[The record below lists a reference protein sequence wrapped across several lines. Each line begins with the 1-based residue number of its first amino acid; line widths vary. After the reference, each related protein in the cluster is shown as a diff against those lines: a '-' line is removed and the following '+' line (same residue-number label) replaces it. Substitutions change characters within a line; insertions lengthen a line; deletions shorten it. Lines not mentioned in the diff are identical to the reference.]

1 MCFVQSTDMPA
12 FISSLISKYIEGHE
26 AKNFAKDMKILQ
38 DMCELADSR
47 KEEQMYLTFVAHKS
61 IHEYV
66 KSIDSEMIQAFRG
79 VEGRLKEIRFVV
91 SSQNNYELIES
102 SSK

>member
-1 MCFVQSTDMPA
+1 
-12 FISSLISKYIEGHE
+12 
-26 AKNFAKDMKILQ
+26 MKILQ

-79 VEGRLKEIRFVV
+79 VEGRLKEIR
-91 SSQNNYELIES
+91 
-102 SSK
+102 